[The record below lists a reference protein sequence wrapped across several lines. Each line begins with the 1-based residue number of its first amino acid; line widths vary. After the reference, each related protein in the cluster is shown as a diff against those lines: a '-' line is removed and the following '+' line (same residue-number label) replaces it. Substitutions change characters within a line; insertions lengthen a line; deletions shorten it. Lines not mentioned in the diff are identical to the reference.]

1 MAVSG
6 NPASEDGAPGVPP
19 AFREAVEALRSARLR
34 PEIVIGDT
42 PAPRKLAS
50 YAFALTATVE
60 VDGEEL
66 ADGRLV
72 LLHEPG
78 GHEAWNGEFRLVS
91 LGRAE
96 LEPEMADDPLLA
108 EVGWSWLTE
117 GLDQQGAR
125 YTEPSGT
132 VSRCSSHYFGG
143 LAERETSTEIEIR
156 ASWTPLTGAG
166 SGQGSGLST
175 SPGPGQGSG
184 AAPGGRTG
192 ASAGAGRGVSAG
204 AGFAEHLR
212 AWCELLCLCAGLPPA
227 PAAPVASPVPVGG
240 VVPMPTRRRPL

>member
-1 MAVSG
+1 MTAASG
-6 NPASEDGAPGVPP
+6 NRASENGAPGVPA
-19 AFREAVEALRSARLR
+19 AFLEAVAALRGARLR
-34 PEIVIGDT
+34 PEVVIGDT
-42 PAPRKLAS
+42 PAPRRLAAH
-50 YAFALTATVE
+50 AFALTATIE

-96 LEPEMADDPLLA
+96 LEPEMADDPLLS
-108 EVGWSWLTE
+108 EVGWSWLMD
-117 GLDQQGAR
+117 GLEQQGAR

-132 VSRCSSHYFGG
+132 VSRCSSQYFGA

-156 ASWTPLTGAG
+156 ASWTPVAASEGGGA
-166 SGQGSGLST
+166 
-175 SPGPGQGSG
+175 
-184 AAPGGRTG
+184 
-192 ASAGAGRGVSAG
+192 

-227 PAAPVASPVPVGG
+227 PAEPSATASGAASGAAAGG
-240 VVPMPTRRRPL
+240 VVPMPSRRRPV